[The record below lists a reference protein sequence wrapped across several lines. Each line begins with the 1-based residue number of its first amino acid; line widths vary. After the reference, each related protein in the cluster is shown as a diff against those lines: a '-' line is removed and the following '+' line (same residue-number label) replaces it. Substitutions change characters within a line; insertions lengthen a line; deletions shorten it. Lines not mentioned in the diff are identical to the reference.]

1 MLVLEAPF
9 LVPSTTS
16 CSSGGYPRVVIDK
29 LEERLVAGDQT
40 ALRDVYQQHGPLVLG
55 LCRKLVGPEA
65 EDLAQTVFLDAW
77 RSRARFDPA
86 KGSLGAWLT
95 GIVRFR
101 AIDHWRAAGRRPSV
115 PSAHVGEF
123 EVVDEKVDQVVDQMI
138 VTKALQQLPAAR
150 REVVELGFYAGL
162 THPEIAEKLDLPL
175 GTVKSHM
182 RRGLELMAKELEVS
196 RGL

>member
-1 MLVLEAPF
+1 M
-9 LVPSTTS
+9 
-16 CSSGGYPRVVIDK
+16 IDA

-40 ALRDVYQQHGPLVLG
+40 ALRDIYHEHSPLVLG

-65 EDLAQTVFLDAW
+65 EDLAQQVFLDAW
-77 RSRARFDPA
+77 KSRSRFDPA

-101 AIDHWRAAGRRPSV
+101 AIDHWRASGRRPSV
-115 PSAHVGEF
+115 PSARVGEF
-123 EVVDEKVDQVVDQMI
+123 EVVEGDVDEVVDQMI
-138 VTKALQQLPAAR
+138 VTAALARLPEAR

-182 RRGLELMAKELEVS
+182 RRGLETLAKDLEAS